1 MRSKALNPHLVLL
14 VTQDM
19 MKTVRPREDLGI
31 AQIIRGECVWP
42 RAQCPRVFN
51 MKEVIINSH
60 ACQQEVPAATP
71 SLPPEVVDSPWSL
84 MKDKVKTL
92 VTRTREKW
100 RWFWGPEA
108 FQGFV
113 QAYYEDHLKHLRLRT
128 QAWLRSSRDSL
139 LNKAHSLC
147 PQLLCRDGDKN

>member
-1 MRSKALNPHLVLL
+1 MLVPGRRPQALPSLCFCILVL
-14 VTQDM
+14 
-19 MKTVRPREDLGI
+19 
-31 AQIIRGECVWP
+31 ACV
-42 RAQCPRVFN
+42 V
-51 MKEVIINSH
+51 
-60 ACQQEVPAATP
+60 ACQQEGPAATP
-71 SLPPEVVDSPWSL
+71 SMPPELVDSPWSL
-84 MKDKVKTL
+84 MKGKVKTL

-100 RWFWGPEA
+100 QWFWGPEA

-113 QAYYEDHLKHLRLRT
+113 QAYYEDHLKDLRLRT